1 MALDNHCVTS
11 ISSRNLV
18 DAVLRVERMS
28 FTERER
34 LAGEVHTKQPNL
46 FYSVLVL
53 QRYGAT
59 LVQIEVVLNILLVFH
74 EAMKISGGNWPVICE
89 DVQERCLKRVSGRA
103 RFMQGLSPQLQ
114 TQATADFVGDH
125 PEQQLLAYVF
135 GKFKESDLF
144 GIKTEAENML
154 MLAALS
160 LVECIAET
168 APRSSE

>member
-1 MALDNHCVTS
+1 MAS

-18 DAVLRVERMS
+18 DAVLRVERMT
-28 FTERER
+28 FEERER
-34 LAGEVHTKQPNL
+34 LADEVHARQPNL

-59 LVQIEVVLNILLVFH
+59 LVQIEVVLNLLLVFYK
-74 EAMKISGGNWPVICE
+74 AMKISGGTWPVVSE

-103 RFMQGLSPQLQ
+103 RFIEGLSPQLQ
-114 TQATADFVGDH
+114 TQATADAVGDH

-135 GKFKESDLF
+135 GKFKKSDLL
-144 GIKTEAENML
+144 GIKTEAEKML
-154 MLAALS
+154 MLAALN

-168 APRSSE
+168 APRRTK